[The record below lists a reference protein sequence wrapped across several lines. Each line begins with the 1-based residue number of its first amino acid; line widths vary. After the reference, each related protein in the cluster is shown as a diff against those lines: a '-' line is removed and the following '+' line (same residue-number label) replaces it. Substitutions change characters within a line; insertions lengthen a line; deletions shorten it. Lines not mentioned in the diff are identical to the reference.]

1 MTYLYAGQND
11 IVSVADTEPEFG
23 PANTRLSPADPSLTQ
38 EETDNA
44 FGSNLSPAV
53 TVASTRAT
61 YDDGVKPGTSNSL
74 EFPISIISPVPQGH
88 FVRGQGKRKVKPVKG
103 HWLLTS
109 TPNMEEVIAKNR
121 PKDPPEKKKMQVKKV
136 LFDNGK
142 SNIKKKQP
150 KPKRQRQTVQSM
162 ESSSDADFFA
172 ENDDDEDCP
181 CIYCND
187 LYTRSKPGESWL
199 RCMSCFRWAHAS
211 CADVSKKTKKIIC
224 ELCL

>member
-142 SNIKKKQP
+142 SNIKKNSQSQRGSVKLFKVWNPAPMPIFSP
-150 KPKRQRQTVQSM
+150 KTMMTKT
-162 ESSSDADFFA
+162 
-172 ENDDDEDCP
+172 
-181 CIYCND
+181 
-187 LYTRSKPGESWL
+187 
-199 RCMSCFRWAHAS
+199 AHAS
-211 CADVSKKTKKIIC
+211 IAMIYIRGLNQEKAG
-224 ELCL
+224 